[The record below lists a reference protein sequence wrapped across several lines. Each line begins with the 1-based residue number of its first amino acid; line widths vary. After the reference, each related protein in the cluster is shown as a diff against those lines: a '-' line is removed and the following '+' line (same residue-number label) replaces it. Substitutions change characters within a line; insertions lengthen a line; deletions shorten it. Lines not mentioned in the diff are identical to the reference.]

1 MLIKSCVIRDASSCS
16 ETRKSYDGGG
26 KGDTEVNMSINYFRL
41 LISPLILS
49 SNYWRGVGVLL

>member
-26 KGDTEVNMSINYFRL
+26 KGDTEINMSINYFRC
-41 LISPLILS
+41 
-49 SNYWRGVGVLL
+49 